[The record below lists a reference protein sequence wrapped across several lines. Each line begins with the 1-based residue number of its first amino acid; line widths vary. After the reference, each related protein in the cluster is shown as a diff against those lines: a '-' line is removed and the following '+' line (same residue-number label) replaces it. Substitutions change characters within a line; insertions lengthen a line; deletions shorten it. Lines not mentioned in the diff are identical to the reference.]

1 MNPNTDPSWISSC
14 LLFVIGAL
22 LIANALLVLLL
33 IEGKKARSRIEA
45 TLETSVARQKA
56 LLREHR
62 DEVEVIEQQY
72 LEKLTA
78 IERNHHYEMDNLRG
92 ILSIADQD
100 RDEALGAMARAQERG
115 KSMQNRID
123 QLNVLMESWAA
134 GTDETAAAV
143 RHALRAE
150 RTSAVN

>member
-45 TLETSVARQKA
+45 TLEASVARQKT

-62 DEVEVIEQQY
+62 DEVEVIEQQH

-78 IERNHHYEMDNLRG
+78 IE
-92 ILSIADQD
+92 
-100 RDEALGAMARAQERG
+100 
-115 KSMQNRID
+115 
-123 QLNVLMESWAA
+123 
-134 GTDETAAAV
+134 
-143 RHALRAE
+143 
-150 RTSAVN
+150 